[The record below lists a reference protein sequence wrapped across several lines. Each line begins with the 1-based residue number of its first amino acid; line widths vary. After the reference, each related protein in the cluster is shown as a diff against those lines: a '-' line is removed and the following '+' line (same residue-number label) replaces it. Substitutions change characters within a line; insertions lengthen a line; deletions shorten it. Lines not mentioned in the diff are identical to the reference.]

1 MTQLPR
7 IYPNLLSAVIDA
19 LQSIF
24 SKKELADVV
33 VERTLRS
40 DARWGARDR
49 RWIAEE
55 IYYAVRH
62 YRALYELL
70 GDEPSTIQQWYQ
82 LVGVGTWLR
91 FGEIPKHIPQWQKL
105 NAESLAKNWVEL
117 KENRA
122 IMHSL
127 PDWLDAEGQ
136 AQMGEELWNKIVPS
150 MNMPAPLILR
160 VNKLKKTLREVQE
173 GLEKHN
179 IATTPVENCQNA
191 LEVDGRPKLVSLEPF
206 KRGWFEIQDTA
217 SQQVSLILQPQ
228 ANELVIDTCAGA
240 GGKSLHMAAL
250 MQNKGKIYAMDV
262 EEHKLQETE
271 KRAERAGVKIIETRL
286 IKSPFSYA
294 ELMGKADKVLID
306 APCSGM
312 GTLRRSADLKWKLT
326 KERLAEITAL
336 QTKIFQDY
344 APLAKVGG
352 TVAYATCSIMPSE
365 NQDQVAKFLASE
377 VGQKF
382 ELLQDKTF
390 YPHSDNT
397 DGFYV
402 AILKRLK

>member
-49 RWIAEE
+49 RWVAEE

-70 GDEPSTIQQWYQ
+70 GDEPSTIQDWYR
-82 LVGVGTWLR
+82 LVGISTWLR
-91 FGEIPKHIPQWQKL
+91 FGEIPTHIPQWQKL
-105 NAESLAKNWVEL
+105 DAKSLAENWEEL
-117 KENRA
+117 KESRV
-122 IMHSL
+122 ILHSF
-127 PDWLDAEGQ
+127 PDWLDKEGA
-136 AQMGEELWNKIVPS
+136 AQMGEELWSAILPS
-150 MNMPAPLILR
+150 LNEPAPLILR

-173 GLEKHN
+173 FLEKHN
-179 IATTPVENCQNA
+179 IQTTPVEGCQNA
-191 LEVDGRPKLVSLEPF
+191 LEVEGRPKLVALEAY

-228 ANELVIDTCAGA
+228 PNEIVIDTCAGA

-250 MQNKGKIYAMDV
+250 MQNKGKIHSMDV
-262 EEHKLQETE
+262 EAPKLQETE

-312 GTLRRSADLKWKLT
+312 GTVRRSADLKWKLT
-326 KERLAEITAL
+326 KDRLAELTAL
-336 QTKIFQDY
+336 QAKILQDY
-344 APLAKVGG
+344 TSLVKVGG
-352 TVAYATCSIMPSE
+352 TVAYATCSIMPME

-390 YPHSDNT
+390 YPHIDKT

-402 AILKRLK
+402 ALLKRIK